1 MKRVLITGGA
11 GFIGHHVIRY
21 FLKNTDYEIVSIDRL
36 DFSGNLNRI
45 SDILDTEK
53 IDNKKRLRVVFHD
66 LRYALDGSLMKSFG
80 WNVNKDVYTRIEE
93 VVKWS
98 LKNDRWLKY

>member
-21 FLKNTDYEIVSIDRL
+21 FLKNTDYEFV
-36 DFSGNLNRI
+36 DFHSARPG
-45 SDILDTEK
+45 
-53 IDNKKRLRVVFHD
+53 HD

>member
-1 MKRVLITGGA
+1 MDYGGA
-11 GFIGHHVIRY
+11 KCPKF
-21 FLKNTDYEIVSIDRL
+21 NIV
-36 DFSGNLNRI
+36 G
-45 SDILDTEK
+45 EVE
-53 IDNKKRLRVVFHD
+53 IDNLELAQQIAKVQNKKLIYEFVDFHSARPGHD